1 MTDESMAGL
10 SQEPAPASRAGWSQA
25 PPPASRAGRAGP
37 VDDALS
43 FSASRADGAGDE
55 RDHDEERPESG
66 DLGDVAQRV
75 SGDGLHL
82 TLLGLYKF
90 MICSLI
96 VRVNSLDPQ
105 VL

>member
-1 MTDESMAGL
+1 M
-10 SQEPAPASRAGWSQA
+10 
-25 PPPASRAGRAGP
+25 
-37 VDDALS
+37 DDALS

-82 TLLGLYKF
+82 SLLDLYKF

-105 VL
+105 VLSELERLVNVR